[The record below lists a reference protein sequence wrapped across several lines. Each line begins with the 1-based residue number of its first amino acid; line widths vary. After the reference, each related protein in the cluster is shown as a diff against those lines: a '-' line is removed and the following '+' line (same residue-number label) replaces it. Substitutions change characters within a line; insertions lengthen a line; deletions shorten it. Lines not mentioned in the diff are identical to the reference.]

1 MKYYRI
7 CDDYDYPH
15 PGKTVYCFS
24 DAMEFS
30 RYVQDMV
37 LQSPHDSQIKFFE
50 ITGNLVRHD
59 ESNLEDESDVVVH
72 VISAK
77 PLRIE
82 DVKALNPKRVRGTS
96 MRGTD

>member
-24 DAMEFS
+24 DAKEFS

-37 LQSPHDSQIKFFE
+37 HQSPYDSQLKFFE
-50 ITGNLVRHD
+50 ISGNFVDYD
-59 ESNLEDESDVVVH
+59 ESNLEDESDVIVYVV
-72 VISAK
+72 SSK
-77 PLRIE
+77 ELKME
-82 DVKALNPKRVRGTS
+82 QVKALNPRRERGTGR
-96 MRGTD
+96 RGK